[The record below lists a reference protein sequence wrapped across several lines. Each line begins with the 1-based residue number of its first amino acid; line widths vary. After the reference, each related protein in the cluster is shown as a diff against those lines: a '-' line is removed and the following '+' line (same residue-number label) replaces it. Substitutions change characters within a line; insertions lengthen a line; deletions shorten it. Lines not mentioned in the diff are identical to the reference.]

1 MPNGDNW
8 LYLFQMEDFKIILYI
23 FGIVIYIIYMV
34 MRKYFSPEEDRPAE
48 HLPPVPDNRPRSE
61 GRRPEDVPPR
71 PVVREFSPGPPA
83 APSPTS
89 FEEMMR
95 RMGQPAEKKAEQKPG
110 EMAEKVQERAQE
122 KAEEIRSK
130 AEKARDQ
137 VKQRVTDYKRLETR
151 PLVNYE
157 TSSDWRKALDDSPP
171 RAKTALSVREKPVHP
186 YAAMLQN
193 SKDAQAAFVLTQI
206 FERKEW

>member
-1 MPNGDNW
+1 
-8 LYLFQMEDFKIILYI
+8 MEDFKIILYI

-48 HLPPVPDNRPRSE
+48 HLPPVPDDRPRSA
-61 GRRPEDVPPR
+61 GRPPEDAPPR
-71 PVVREFSPGPPA
+71 PVPREYSPGPPA

-95 RMGQPAEKKAEQKPG
+95 RLGKPAEKEPEKREEK
-110 EMAEKVQERAQE
+110 MAEKAQERAQE

-130 AEKARDQ
+130 AQKARDQ
-137 VKQRVTDYKRLETR
+137 VKQRVTDYNRLEAR
-151 PLVNYE
+151 PIVNYE
-157 TSSDWRKALDDSPP
+157 ASPDWRKALDDSPP
-171 RAKTALSVREKPVHP
+171 RAKTSLSIQKKPVHP